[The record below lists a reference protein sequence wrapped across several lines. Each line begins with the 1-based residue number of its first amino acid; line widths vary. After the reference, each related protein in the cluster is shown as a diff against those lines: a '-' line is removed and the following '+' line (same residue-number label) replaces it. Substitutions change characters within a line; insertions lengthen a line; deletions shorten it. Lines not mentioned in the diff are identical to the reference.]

1 MPLLLLHRIV
11 LVIPTFIGII
21 ALTFFLIRLAPGDP
35 ILLIAGEHGVSA
47 ERYAELQHQLGF
59 DQPVLMQFLDYLWQ
73 VLNGNLGIS
82 VVTQTPVL
90 EEFGK
95 LFPATLELAIVA
107 MILAVVI
114 AIPAGVVAAVKR
126 NTFIDHGISAISL
139 VGYSMPIFWWAL
151 LLILLFSV
159 NLGWMPVAGRLNFIF
174 DIPSV
179 TGFMLIDTLLAG
191 DREAFIDAFYHLTL
205 PAIVLATIPLAVI
218 TRMTRSAMLEVLK
231 QDYIRT
237 ARAKGLPE
245 YSVIF
250 KHALRNALIPVITV
264 IGLQTSILMTGAI
277 LTETIFSWPG
287 IGKWL
292 LEAVYRRD
300 YPVVQGGVLLIA
312 GLVIMVN
319 MIVDLL
325 YVVINPAMR
334 QQK

>member
-1 MPLLLLHRIV
+1 MPKLLLHR
-11 LVIPTFIGII
+11 LLYVIPTFIGIV

-35 ILLIAGEHGVSA
+35 ILLMAGEHGVSP
-47 ERYAELQHQLGF
+47 ERYAELQQQLGF
-59 DQPVLMQFLDYLWQ
+59 DQPILLQFTGYLWQ

-90 EEFGK
+90 DEFGK
-95 LFPATLELAIVA
+95 LFPATLELAIIA
-107 MILAVVI
+107 MILAVAI
-114 AIPAGVVAAVKR
+114 ALPAGVLAAVKR
-126 NTFIDHGISAISL
+126 NTIIDHSITAVSL

-159 NLGWMPVAGRLNFIF
+159 NLGWMPVAGRLNFIY
-174 DIPSV
+174 DIESV
-179 TGFMLIDTLLAG
+179 TGFMLIDTVLAG
-191 DREAFIDAFYHLTL
+191 DRDAFLDALRHLTL

-218 TRMTRSAMLEVLK
+218 TRMTRSSMLEVLK

-237 ARAKGLPE
+237 ARANGLSEPA
-245 YSVIF
+245 VIF

-312 GLVIMVN
+312 GLVILVN
-319 MIVDLL
+319 TVVDML
-325 YVVINPAMR
+325 YVVINPRLR
-334 QQK
+334 QQ

>member
-1 MPLLLLHRIV
+1 MPLHLLHRLL
-11 LVIPTFIGII
+11 LVIPTFVGIV

-35 ILLIAGEHGVSA
+35 ILLLAGEHGVSA
-47 ERYAELQHQLGF
+47 ERYAELQHQFGF
-59 DQPVLMQFLDYLWQ
+59 DKPLFIQFTEYLWQ
-73 VLNGNLGIS
+73 VLNGNLGLS
-82 VVTQTPVL
+82 VATQTPVL
-90 EEFGK
+90 KEFGA
-95 LFPATLELAIVA
+95 LFPATLELALAA
-107 MILAVVI
+107 MILAVLI
-114 AIPAGVVAAVKR
+114 AIPAGVLAAVKR
-126 NTFIDHGISAISL
+126 NTVIDHGITAVSL

-159 NLGWMPVAGRLNFIF
+159 NLGWMPVAGRLNFIY
-174 DIPSV
+174 DIESV
-179 TGFMLIDTLLAG
+179 TGFMLLDTLIA
-191 DREAFIDAFYHLTL
+191 DDTDAFFDAMHHLVL
-205 PAIVLATIPLAVI
+205 PAITLATIPLAVI

-237 ARAKGLPE
+237 ARAKGLSE
-245 YSVIF
+245 FSVIF
-250 KHALRNALIPVITV
+250 KHALRNALIPVVTV

-312 GLVIMVN
+312 GLVILVN

-325 YVVINPAMR
+325 YVLINPSLR
-334 QQK
+334 PQK

>member
-1 MPLLLLHRIV
+1 MPKLLLHR
-11 LVIPTFIGII
+11 LLYVIPTFIGIV

-35 ILLIAGEHGVSA
+35 ILLMAGEHGVSP
-47 ERYAELQHQLGF
+47 ERYAELQQQLGF
-59 DQPVLMQFLDYLWQ
+59 DQPILLQFTGYLWQ

-90 EEFGK
+90 DEFGK
-95 LFPATLELAIVA
+95 LFPATLELAIIA
-107 MILAVVI
+107 MILAVAI
-114 AIPAGVVAAVKR
+114 ALPAGVLAAVKR
-126 NTFIDHGISAISL
+126 NTIIDHSITAVSL

-159 NLGWMPVAGRLNFIF
+159 NLGWMPVAGRLNFIY
-174 DIPSV
+174 DIESV
-179 TGFMLIDTLLAG
+179 TGFMLIDTVLAG
-191 DREAFIDAFYHLTL
+191 DRDAFLDALRHLTL

-218 TRMTRSAMLEVLK
+218 TRMTRSSMLEVLK

-237 ARAKGLPE
+237 ARANGLSEPA
-245 YSVIF
+245 VIF

-312 GLVIMVN
+312 GLVILVN
-319 MIVDLL
+319 TLVDML
-325 YVVINPAMR
+325 YVVINPRLR
-334 QQK
+334 QQ

>member
-1 MPLLLLHRIV
+1 MPQLLLRRLLLIV
-11 LVIPTFIGII
+11 PGFLGIT

-35 ILLIAGEHGVSA
+35 ILLLAGEHGVSA
-47 ERYAELQHQLGF
+47 ERYEELQHQFGF
-59 DQPVLMQFLDYLWQ
+59 DRPLFIQFTDYLWQ
-73 VLNGNLGIS
+73 VLNGNLGTS

-90 EEFGK
+90 EEFGN
-95 LFPATLELAIVA
+95 LFPATLELAVIA
-107 MILAVVI
+107 MIIATII
-114 AIPAGVVAAVKR
+114 AIPAGVLAAVKR
-126 NTFIDHGISAISL
+126 NTVIDHSITAVSL

-159 NLGWMPVAGRLNFIF
+159 NLGWMPVAGRLNFIY
-174 DIPSV
+174 DIQSV

-191 DREAFIDAFYHLTL
+191 DQDAFFDALHHLVL

-218 TRMTRSAMLEVLK
+218 TRMTRSSMLEVLK

-237 ARAKGLPE
+237 ARAKGLSE
-245 YSVIF
+245 FSVIF

-264 IGLQTSILMTGAI
+264 IGLQISILMTGAI

-287 IGKWL
+287 IGKWI

-312 GLVIMVN
+312 GLVILVN
-319 MIVDLL
+319 TAVDLL
-325 YVVINPAMR
+325 YVVINPALR
-334 QQK
+334 QPK

>member
-1 MPLLLLHRIV
+1 MPKLLLHR
-11 LVIPTFIGII
+11 LLYVIPTFIGIV

-35 ILLIAGEHGVSA
+35 ILLMAGEHGVSP
-47 ERYAELQHQLGF
+47 ERYAELRQQLGF
-59 DQPVLMQFLDYLWQ
+59 DQPILLQFTGYLWQ

-82 VVTQTPVL
+82 VVTKTPVL

-95 LFPATLELAIVA
+95 LFPATLELAIIA
-107 MILAVVI
+107 MILAVSI
-114 AIPAGVVAAVKR
+114 ALPAGVLAAVKR
-126 NTFIDHGISAISL
+126 NTIIDHSITAVSL

-159 NLGWMPVAGRLNFIF
+159 NLGWMPVAGRLNFIY
-174 DIPSV
+174 DIESV
-179 TGFMLIDTLLAG
+179 TGFMLIDTVLAG
-191 DREAFIDAFYHLTL
+191 DRDAFLDALRHLTL

-218 TRMTRSAMLEVLK
+218 TRMTRSSMLEVLK

-237 ARAKGLPE
+237 ARAKGLSE
-245 YSVIF
+245 SAVIF

-312 GLVIMVN
+312 GLVILVN
-319 MIVDLL
+319 TVVDML
-325 YVVINPAMR
+325 YVVINPRLR
-334 QQK
+334 QQ

>member
-1 MPLLLLHRIV
+1 MTQLLLRRLL
-11 LVIPTFIGII
+11 LVIPAFIGIV

-47 ERYAELQHQLGF
+47 ERYAELQQQFGF
-59 DQPVLMQFLDYLWQ
+59 DRPLFVQFTDYLWQ
-73 VLNGNLGIS
+73 VLNGNLGLS

-90 EEFGK
+90 QEFGN
-95 LFPATLELAIVA
+95 LFPATMELALIA
-107 MILAVVI
+107 IILAVAI
-114 AIPAGVVAAVKR
+114 AIPAGVLAAVKR
-126 NTFIDHGISAISL
+126 NTIIDHSVTAVSL

-159 NLGWMPVAGRLNFIF
+159 NLGWMPVAGRLNFIY
-174 DIPSV
+174 DIESV
-179 TGFMLIDTLLAG
+179 TGFMLIDTLIAN
-191 DREAFIDAFYHLTL
+191 DHDAFIDALYHLTL

-218 TRMTRSAMLEVLK
+218 TRMTRSSMLEVLK

-237 ARAKGLPE
+237 ARAKGLSE
-245 YSVIF
+245 FSVIF
-250 KHALRNALIPVITV
+250 KHALRNALIPVVTV

-312 GLVIMVN
+312 GLVILVN
-319 MIVDLL
+319 TVVDLL
-325 YVVINPAMR
+325 YVVINPSLR
-334 QQK
+334 QQQ

>member
-1 MPLLLLHRIV
+1 MPQHLLHRLL
-11 LVIPTFIGII
+11 LVIPTFVGIV
-21 ALTFFLIRLAPGDP
+21 ALTFFLMRLAPGDP
-35 ILLIAGEHGVSA
+35 ILLMAGEHGVSA
-47 ERYAELQHQLGF
+47 ERYAELQQQFGF
-59 DQPVLMQFLDYLWQ
+59 DQPLFIQFAGYLWQ
-73 VLNGNLGIS
+73 VLNGNLGQS

-90 EEFGK
+90 EEFSN
-95 LFPATLELAIVA
+95 LFPATLELALVA
-107 MILAVVI
+107 IIMAVLI
-114 AIPAGVVAAVKR
+114 AIPAGVLAAVKR
-126 NTFIDHGISAISL
+126 NTVIDHSITAVSL

-159 NLGWMPVAGRLNFIF
+159 NLGWMPVAGRLNFIY
-174 DIPSV
+174 DIESV
-179 TGFMLIDTLLAG
+179 TGFMLIDTLIAN
-191 DREAFIDAFYHLTL
+191 DHDAFFDAVHHLIL

-218 TRMTRSAMLEVLK
+218 TRMTRSSMLEVLK

-237 ARAKGLPE
+237 ARAKGLSE
-245 YSVIF
+245 FSVIF

-312 GLVIMVN
+312 GLVILVN
-319 MIVDLL
+319 TVVDLL
-325 YVVINPAMR
+325 YVLINPSLR

>member
-1 MPLLLLHRIV
+1 MPQHLLHRLL
-11 LVIPTFIGII
+11 LVIPTFVGIV

-35 ILLIAGEHGVSA
+35 ILLMAGEHGVSA
-47 ERYAELQHQLGF
+47 ERYAELQQQFGF
-59 DQPVLMQFLDYLWQ
+59 DQPLFIQFADYLWQ
-73 VLNGNLGIS
+73 VLNGNLGQS

-90 EEFGK
+90 EEFSN
-95 LFPATLELAIVA
+95 LFPATLELALVA
-107 MILAVVI
+107 IIMAVLI
-114 AIPAGVVAAVKR
+114 AIPAGVLAAVKR
-126 NTFIDHGISAISL
+126 NTVIDHSITAVSL

-159 NLGWMPVAGRLNFIF
+159 NLGWMPVAGRLNFIY
-174 DIPSV
+174 DIESV
-179 TGFMLIDTLLAG
+179 TGFMMIDTLIAN
-191 DREAFIDAFYHLTL
+191 DHDAFFDAVHHLIL

-237 ARAKGLPE
+237 ARAKGLSE
-245 YSVIF
+245 FSVIF
-250 KHALRNALIPVITV
+250 KHALRNALVPVITV

-312 GLVIMVN
+312 GLVILVN
-319 MIVDLL
+319 TVVDLL
-325 YVVINPAMR
+325 YVLVNPSLR

>member
-1 MPLLLLHRIV
+1 MLKLLLHR
-11 LVIPTFIGII
+11 LLFVIPTFIGIV

-35 ILLIAGEHGVSA
+35 ILLMAGEHGVSP
-47 ERYAELQHQLGF
+47 ERYAELRQQLGF
-59 DQPVLMQFLDYLWQ
+59 DQPILLQFTGYLWQ

-95 LFPATLELAIVA
+95 LFPATLELAIIA
-107 MILAVVI
+107 MILAVAI
-114 AIPAGVVAAVKR
+114 ALPAGVLAAVKR
-126 NTFIDHGISAISL
+126 NTIIDHSITAVSL

-159 NLGWMPVAGRLNFIF
+159 NLGWMPVAGRLNFIY
-174 DIPSV
+174 DIESV
-179 TGFMLIDTLLAG
+179 TGFMLIDTVLAG
-191 DREAFIDAFYHLTL
+191 DRDAFLDALRHLTL

-218 TRMTRSAMLEVLK
+218 TRMTRSSMLEVLK

-237 ARAKGLPE
+237 ARAKGLSE
-245 YSVIF
+245 SAVIF

-312 GLVIMVN
+312 GLVILVN
-319 MIVDLL
+319 TVVDML
-325 YVVINPAMR
+325 YVVINPRLR
-334 QQK
+334 QQ

>member
-1 MPLLLLHRIV
+1 MPKLLLHR
-11 LVIPTFIGII
+11 LLYVIPTFIGIV

-35 ILLIAGEHGVSA
+35 ILLMAGEHGVSPQ
-47 ERYAELQHQLGF
+47 RYAELRQQLGF
-59 DQPVLMQFLDYLWQ
+59 DQPILLQFTGYLWQ

-95 LFPATLELAIVA
+95 LFPATLELAIIA
-107 MILAVVI
+107 MILAVAI
-114 AIPAGVVAAVKR
+114 ALPAGVLAAVKR
-126 NTFIDHGISAISL
+126 NTIIDHSITAVSL

-159 NLGWMPVAGRLNFIF
+159 NLGWMPVAGRLNFIY
-174 DIPSV
+174 DIESV
-179 TGFMLIDTLLAG
+179 TGFMLIDTVLAG
-191 DREAFIDAFYHLTL
+191 DRDAFLDALRHLAL

-218 TRMTRSAMLEVLK
+218 TRMTRSSMLEVLK

-237 ARAKGLPE
+237 ARAKGLSE
-245 YSVIF
+245 SAVIF

-312 GLVIMVN
+312 GLVILVN
-319 MIVDLL
+319 TLVDML
-325 YVVINPAMR
+325 YVVINPRLR
-334 QQK
+334 QQ

>member
-1 MPLLLLHRIV
+1 MSQLLLRRLLLIV
-11 LVIPTFIGII
+11 PGVLGIT

-35 ILLIAGEHGVSA
+35 ILLLAGERGVSA
-47 ERYAELQHQLGF
+47 ERYAELQHQFGF
-59 DQPVLMQFLDYLWQ
+59 DQPLFIQFTDYLWQ
-73 VLNGNLGIS
+73 VLNGDLGTS

-95 LFPATLELAIVA
+95 LFPATLELAVIA
-107 MILAVVI
+107 MIIATLI
-114 AIPAGVVAAVKR
+114 AIPAGVLAAVKR
-126 NTFIDHGISAISL
+126 NTLIDHCVTAISL

-159 NLGWMPVAGRLNFIF
+159 NLGWMPVAGRLNFIY
-174 DIPSV
+174 DIQSV

-191 DREAFIDAFYHLTL
+191 DQDAFLDALHHLVL

-218 TRMTRSAMLEVLK
+218 TRMTRSSMLEVLK

-237 ARAKGLPE
+237 ARAKGLSE

-264 IGLQTSILMTGAI
+264 IGLQISILMTGAI

-287 IGKWL
+287 IGKWI

-300 YPVVQGGVLLIA
+300 YPVVQGGVLLMA
-312 GLVIMVN
+312 GLVILVN
-319 MIVDLL
+319 TTVDLL
-325 YVVINPAMR
+325 YVVINPALR
-334 QQK
+334 KQK

>member
-1 MPLLLLHRIV
+1 MPQLLLRRLLLIV
-11 LVIPTFIGII
+11 PGFLGLT

-35 ILLIAGEHGVSA
+35 ILLLAGEHGVSA
-47 ERYAELQHQLGF
+47 ERYAELQHQFGF
-59 DQPVLMQFLDYLWQ
+59 DRPLFIQFTDYLWQ
-73 VLNGNLGIS
+73 VLNGNLGTS

-90 EEFGK
+90 EEFGN
-95 LFPATLELAIVA
+95 LFPATLELAVIA
-107 MILAVVI
+107 MIIATII
-114 AIPAGVVAAVKR
+114 AIPAGVLAAVKS
-126 NTFIDHGISAISL
+126 NTVIDHSITAASL

-151 LLILLFSV
+151 LLILFFSV
-159 NLGWMPVAGRLNFIF
+159 HLGWMPVAGRLNFIY
-174 DIPSV
+174 DIQSV

-191 DREAFIDAFYHLTL
+191 DQDAFFDALHHLVL

-218 TRMTRSAMLEVLK
+218 TRMTRSSMLEVLK

-237 ARAKGLPE
+237 ARAKGLSE
-245 YSVIF
+245 FSVIF

-264 IGLQTSILMTGAI
+264 IGLQISILMTGAI

-287 IGKWL
+287 IGKWI

-312 GLVIMVN
+312 GLVILVN
-319 MIVDLL
+319 TVVDLF
-325 YVVINPAMR
+325 YVLVNPSLR

>member
-1 MPLLLLHRIV
+1 MPQLLLRRLL
-11 LVIPTFIGII
+11 LVIPTFVGIV

-47 ERYAELQHQLGF
+47 ERYAELQKQFGF
-59 DQPVLMQFLDYLWQ
+59 DQPLFIQFADYLWQ
-73 VLNGNLGIS
+73 VLNGNLGLS

-90 EEFGK
+90 DEFAK
-95 LFPATLELAIVA
+95 LFPATLELALIAMIVA
-107 MILAVVI
+107 ITI
-114 AIPAGVVAAVKR
+114 AIPAGVLAAVKR
-126 NTFIDHGISAISL
+126 NTLIDHSITAVSL

-159 NLGWMPVAGRLNFIF
+159 NLGILPVAGRLSFIY
-174 DIPSV
+174 DIESV
-179 TGFMLIDTLLAG
+179 TGFMLIDTLLA
-191 DREAFIDAFYHLTL
+191 DDKDAFLDALHHLTL

-218 TRMTRSAMLEVLK
+218 MRMTRSSMLEVLK

-237 ARAKGLPE
+237 ARAKGLSE
-245 YSVIF
+245 FSVIF

-312 GLVIMVN
+312 SLVILVN
-319 MIVDLL
+319 MVVDLL
-325 YVVINPAMR
+325 YVLINPVLR
-334 QQK
+334 QK

>member
-1 MPLLLLHRIV
+1 MPKLLLHR
-11 LVIPTFIGII
+11 LLYVIPTFIGIV

-35 ILLIAGEHGVSA
+35 ILLMAGEHGVTP
-47 ERYAELQHQLGF
+47 ERYAELRQQLGF
-59 DQPVLMQFLDYLWQ
+59 DQPILLQFTGYLWQ

-95 LFPATLELAIVA
+95 LFPATLELAIIA
-107 MILAVVI
+107 MILAVAI
-114 AIPAGVVAAVKR
+114 ALPAGVLAAVKR
-126 NTFIDHGISAISL
+126 NTIIDHSITAVSL

-159 NLGWMPVAGRLNFIF
+159 NLGWMPVAGRLNFIY
-174 DIPSV
+174 DIESV
-179 TGFMLIDTLLAG
+179 TGFMLIDTVLAG
-191 DREAFIDAFYHLTL
+191 DRDAFLDALRHLTL

-218 TRMTRSAMLEVLK
+218 TRMTRSSMLEVLK

-237 ARAKGLPE
+237 ARAKGLSE
-245 YSVIF
+245 TTVIF

-312 GLVIMVN
+312 GLVILVN
-319 MIVDLL
+319 TLVDLL
-325 YVVINPAMR
+325 YVVINPRLR
-334 QQK
+334 QQ

>member
-1 MPLLLLHRIV
+1 MPKLLLHR
-11 LVIPTFIGII
+11 LLYVIPTFIGIV

-35 ILLIAGEHGVSA
+35 ILLMAGEHGVSPQ
-47 ERYAELQHQLGF
+47 RYAELRQQLGF
-59 DQPVLMQFLDYLWQ
+59 DQPILLQFTGYLWQ

-95 LFPATLELAIVA
+95 LFPATLELAIIA
-107 MILAVVI
+107 MILAVAI
-114 AIPAGVVAAVKR
+114 ALPAGVLAAVKR
-126 NTFIDHGISAISL
+126 NTIIDHSITAVSL

-159 NLGWMPVAGRLNFIF
+159 NLGWMPVAGRLNFIY
-174 DIPSV
+174 DIESV
-179 TGFMLIDTLLAG
+179 TGFMLIDTVLAG
-191 DREAFIDAFYHLTL
+191 DRDAFLDALRHLTL

-218 TRMTRSAMLEVLK
+218 TRMTRSSMLEVLK

-237 ARAKGLPE
+237 ARAKGLSE
-245 YSVIF
+245 SAVIF

-312 GLVIMVN
+312 GLVILVN
-319 MIVDLL
+319 TVVDML
-325 YVVINPAMR
+325 YVVINPRLR
-334 QQK
+334 QQ

>member
-1 MPLLLLHRIV
+1 MPQLLLRRIF
-11 LVIPTFIGII
+11 LVIPTFIGIV

-47 ERYAELQHQLGF
+47 ERYAELQKQFGF
-59 DQPVLMQFLDYLWQ
+59 DQPLFIQFGDYLWQ
-73 VLNGNLGIS
+73 VLNGDLGLS

-90 EEFGK
+90 DEFAK
-95 LFPATLELAIVA
+95 LFPATLELALIAMIVA
-107 MILAVVI
+107 VAI
-114 AIPAGVVAAVKR
+114 AIPAGVLAAVKH
-126 NTFIDHGISAISL
+126 NTLLDLSISAISL
-139 VGYSMPIFWWAL
+139 IGYSMPIFWWAL
-151 LLILLFSV
+151 LLILLFAV
-159 NLGWMPVAGRLNFIF
+159 NLDIMPVAGRLSFIY
-174 DIPSV
+174 DIESI

-191 DREAFIDAFYHLTL
+191 DKDAFIDAVHHLIL
-205 PAIVLATIPLAVI
+205 PAVVLATIPLAVI
-218 TRMTRSAMLEVLK
+218 MRMTRSSMLGVLK

-237 ARAKGLPE
+237 ARAKGLSE
-245 YSVIF
+245 FTVIF

-312 GLVIMVN
+312 GLVILVN
-319 MIVDLL
+319 MVVDLL
-325 YVVINPAMR
+325 YVLINPSLR
-334 QQK
+334 QK

>member
-1 MPLLLLHRIV
+1 MPQLLLRRLL
-11 LVIPTFIGII
+11 LVIPTFVGIV

-47 ERYAELQHQLGF
+47 ERYAELQKQFGF
-59 DQPVLMQFLDYLWQ
+59 DQPLLIQFADYLWQ
-73 VLNGNLGIS
+73 VLNGNLGLS

-90 EEFGK
+90 DEFAK
-95 LFPATLELAIVA
+95 LFPATLELALIAMIVA
-107 MILAVVI
+107 ITI
-114 AIPAGVVAAVKR
+114 AIPAGVLAAVKR
-126 NTFIDHGISAISL
+126 NTLIDHSITAVSL

-159 NLGWMPVAGRLNFIF
+159 NLGILPVAGRLSFIY
-174 DIPSV
+174 DIESV
-179 TGFMLIDTLLAG
+179 TGFMLIDTLLA
-191 DREAFIDAFYHLTL
+191 DDKDAFLDALHHLTL

-218 TRMTRSAMLEVLK
+218 MRMTRSSMLEVLK

-237 ARAKGLPE
+237 ARAKGLSE
-245 YSVIF
+245 FSVIF

-312 GLVIMVN
+312 SLVILVN
-319 MIVDLL
+319 MVVDLL
-325 YVVINPAMR
+325 YVLINPVLR
-334 QQK
+334 QK

>member
-1 MPLLLLHRIV
+1 MPKLLLHR
-11 LVIPTFIGII
+11 LLYVIPTFIGIV

-35 ILLIAGEHGVSA
+35 ILLMAGEHGVSP
-47 ERYAELQHQLGF
+47 ERYAELRQQLGF
-59 DQPVLMQFLDYLWQ
+59 DQPILLQFTGYLWQ

-95 LFPATLELAIVA
+95 LFPATLELAIIA
-107 MILAVVI
+107 MILAVSI
-114 AIPAGVVAAVKR
+114 ALPAGVLAAVKR
-126 NTFIDHGISAISL
+126 NTIIDHSITAVSL

-159 NLGWMPVAGRLNFIF
+159 NLGWMPVAGRLNFIY
-174 DIPSV
+174 DIESV
-179 TGFMLIDTLLAG
+179 TGFMLIDTVIAG
-191 DREAFIDAFYHLTL
+191 DRDAFLDALRHLTL

-218 TRMTRSAMLEVLK
+218 TRMTRSSMLEVLK

-237 ARAKGLPE
+237 ARAKGLSE
-245 YSVIF
+245 SAVIF

-312 GLVIMVN
+312 GLVILVN
-319 MIVDLL
+319 TVVDML
-325 YVVINPAMR
+325 YVVINPRLR
-334 QQK
+334 QQ

>member
-1 MPLLLLHRIV
+1 MPQLLLRRIL
-11 LVIPTFIGII
+11 LVIPTFIGIV

-47 ERYAELQHQLGF
+47 ERYAELQKQFGF
-59 DQPVLMQFLDYLWQ
+59 DQPLFIQFADYLSQ
-73 VLNGNLGIS
+73 VLNGDLGLS

-90 EEFGK
+90 DEFGK
-95 LFPATLELAIVA
+95 LFPATLELALIAMIVA
-107 MILAVVI
+107 IAI
-114 AIPAGVVAAVKR
+114 AIPAGVLAAVKR
-126 NTFIDHGISAISL
+126 NTLIDHSITAISL

-159 NLGWMPVAGRLNFIF
+159 NLGILPVAGRLSFIY
-174 DIPSV
+174 DIESV
-179 TGFMLIDTLLAG
+179 TGFMLIDTLLAN
-191 DREAFIDAFYHLTL
+191 DKEAFIDALHHLTL

-218 TRMTRSAMLEVLK
+218 MRMTRSSMLEVLK

-237 ARAKGLPE
+237 ARAKGLSE
-245 YSVIF
+245 FSVIF

-312 GLVIMVN
+312 SLVILVN
-319 MIVDLL
+319 MVVDLL
-325 YVVINPAMR
+325 YVLINPALR
-334 QQK
+334 QK

>member
-1 MPLLLLHRIV
+1 MPQHLLHRLL
-11 LVIPTFIGII
+11 LVIPTFVGIV

-35 ILLIAGEHGVSA
+35 ILLLAGEHGVSA
-47 ERYAELQHQLGF
+47 ERYAELQQQLGF
-59 DQPVLMQFLDYLWQ
+59 DQPLFIQFADYLWQ
-73 VLNGNLGIS
+73 VVNGNLGQS

-90 EEFGK
+90 EEFSA
-95 LFPATLELAIVA
+95 LFPATLELALIA
-107 MILAVVI
+107 IILAVLI
-114 AIPAGVVAAVKR
+114 AIPAGVLAAVKR
-126 NTFIDHGISAISL
+126 NTIIDHGITAISL

-159 NLGWMPVAGRLNFIF
+159 NLGWMPVAGRLSFIY
-174 DIPSV
+174 DIESV
-179 TGFMLIDTLLAG
+179 TGFMLIDTLIAN
-191 DREAFIDAFYHLTL
+191 DQDAFFNAVHHLIL

-218 TRMTRSAMLEVLK
+218 TRMTRSSMLEVLK

-237 ARAKGLPE
+237 ARAKGLSE
-245 YSVIF
+245 FLVIF

-312 GLVIMVN
+312 GLVILVN
-319 MIVDLL
+319 TVVDLL
-325 YVVINPAMR
+325 YVLVNPSLR

>member
-1 MPLLLLHRIV
+1 MPQLLLRRLLLIV
-11 LVIPTFIGII
+11 PGFLGIT

-35 ILLIAGEHGVSA
+35 ILLLAGEHGVSA
-47 ERYAELQHQLGF
+47 ERYAELQHQFGF
-59 DQPVLMQFLDYLWQ
+59 DRPLFIQFTDYLWQ
-73 VLNGNLGIS
+73 VLNGNLGTS

-90 EEFGK
+90 EEFGN
-95 LFPATLELAIVA
+95 LFPATLELAVIA
-107 MILAVVI
+107 MIIATII
-114 AIPAGVVAAVKR
+114 AIPAGVLAAVKR
-126 NTFIDHGISAISL
+126 NTVIDHSITAVSL

-159 NLGWMPVAGRLNFIF
+159 NLGWMPVAGRLNFIY
-174 DIPSV
+174 DIQSV

-191 DREAFIDAFYHLTL
+191 DQDAFFDALHHLVL

-218 TRMTRSAMLEVLK
+218 TRMTRSSMLEVLK

-237 ARAKGLPE
+237 ARAKGLSE
-245 YSVIF
+245 FSVIF

-264 IGLQTSILMTGAI
+264 IGLQISILMTGAI

-287 IGKWL
+287 IGKWI

-312 GLVIMVN
+312 GLVILVN
-319 MIVDLL
+319 TAVDLL
-325 YVVINPAMR
+325 YVVINPALR
-334 QQK
+334 QPK

>member
-1 MPLLLLHRIV
+1 MLKLLLHR
-11 LVIPTFIGII
+11 LLYVIPTFIGIV

-35 ILLIAGEHGVSA
+35 ILLMAGEHGVSP
-47 ERYAELQHQLGF
+47 ERYAELRQQLGF
-59 DQPVLMQFLDYLWQ
+59 DQPILLQFTGYLWQ

-95 LFPATLELAIVA
+95 LFPATLELAIIA
-107 MILAVVI
+107 MILAVAI
-114 AIPAGVVAAVKR
+114 ALPAGVLAAVKR
-126 NTFIDHGISAISL
+126 NTIIDHSITAVSL

-159 NLGWMPVAGRLNFIF
+159 NLGWMPVAGRLNFIY
-174 DIPSV
+174 DIESV
-179 TGFMLIDTLLAG
+179 TGFMLIDTVIAG
-191 DREAFIDAFYHLTL
+191 DRDAFLDALRHLTL

-218 TRMTRSAMLEVLK
+218 TRMTRSSMLEVLK

-237 ARAKGLPE
+237 ARAKGLSE
-245 YSVIF
+245 SAVIF

-312 GLVIMVN
+312 GLVILVN
-319 MIVDLL
+319 TVVDML
-325 YVVINPAMR
+325 YVVINPRLR
-334 QQK
+334 QQ

>member
-1 MPLLLLHRIV
+1 MTQLLVRRLL
-11 LVIPTFIGII
+11 LVIPTFIGIV

-47 ERYAELQHQLGF
+47 ERYAELQQQFGF
-59 DQPVLMQFLDYLWQ
+59 DRPLFVQFTDYLWQ
-73 VLNGNLGIS
+73 VLNGNLGLS

-90 EEFGK
+90 QEFGN
-95 LFPATLELAIVA
+95 LFPATMELALIA
-107 MILAVVI
+107 IILAVAI
-114 AIPAGVVAAVKR
+114 AIPAGVLAAVKR
-126 NTFIDHGISAISL
+126 NTIVDHSITAVSL

-159 NLGWMPVAGRLNFIF
+159 NLGWMPVAGRLNFIY
-174 DIPSV
+174 DIESV
-179 TGFMLIDTLLAG
+179 TGFMLIDTLIAN
-191 DREAFIDAFYHLTL
+191 DHDAFIDALYHLTL

-218 TRMTRSAMLEVLK
+218 TRMTRSSMLEVLK

-237 ARAKGLPE
+237 ARAKGLSE
-245 YSVIF
+245 FSVIF
-250 KHALRNALIPVITV
+250 KHALRNALIPVVTV

-312 GLVIMVN
+312 GLVILVN
-319 MIVDLL
+319 TVVDLL
-325 YVVINPAMR
+325 YVVINPSLR
-334 QQK
+334 QQQ

>member
-1 MPLLLLHRIV
+1 MPKLLLHR
-11 LVIPTFIGII
+11 LLYVIPTFIGIV

-35 ILLIAGEHGVSA
+35 ILLMAGEHGVSP
-47 ERYAELQHQLGF
+47 ERYAELRQQLGF
-59 DQPVLMQFLDYLWQ
+59 DQPILLQFTGYLWQ

-95 LFPATLELAIVA
+95 LFPATLELAIIA
-107 MILAVVI
+107 MILAV
-114 AIPAGVVAAVKR
+114 ALALPAGVLAAVKR
-126 NTFIDHGISAISL
+126 NTIIDHSITAVSL

-159 NLGWMPVAGRLNFIF
+159 NLGWMPVAGRLNFIY
-174 DIPSV
+174 DIESV
-179 TGFMLIDTLLAG
+179 TGFMLIDTVLAG
-191 DREAFIDAFYHLTL
+191 DRGAFLDALRHLTL

-218 TRMTRSAMLEVLK
+218 TRMTRSSMLEVLK

-237 ARAKGLPE
+237 ARAKGLSE
-245 YSVIF
+245 SAVIF

-312 GLVIMVN
+312 GLVILVN
-319 MIVDLL
+319 TVVDML
-325 YVVINPAMR
+325 YVVINPRLR
-334 QQK
+334 QQ

>member
-1 MPLLLLHRIV
+1 
-11 LVIPTFIGII
+11 
-21 ALTFFLIRLAPGDP
+21 
-35 ILLIAGEHGVSA
+35 
-47 ERYAELQHQLGF
+47 
-59 DQPVLMQFLDYLWQ
+59 
-73 VLNGNLGIS
+73 
-82 VVTQTPVL
+82 VTQTPVL

-95 LFPATLELAIVA
+95 LFPATLELAILA
-107 MILAVVI
+107 IILAVVI
-114 AIPAGVVAAVKR
+114 AIPAGVLAAVKR
-126 NTFIDHGISAISL
+126 NTLIDHSITAISL

-159 NLGWMPVAGRLNFIF
+159 NLGWMPVAGRLNFIY
-174 DIPSV
+174 DIDSV
-179 TGFMLIDTLLAG
+179 TGFMLIDTLIAG
-191 DREAFIDAFYHLTL
+191 DREAFIDALYHLTL
-205 PAIVLATIPLAVI
+205 PAVVLATIPLAVI
-218 TRMTRSAMLEVLK
+218 TRMTRSSMLEVLK

-237 ARAKGLPE
+237 ARAKGMSE
-245 YSVIF
+245 SSVIF

-312 GLVIMVN
+312 GLVILVN
-319 MIVDLL
+319 MAVDVL
-325 YVVINPAMR
+325 YLVINPSLR

>member
-1 MPLLLLHRIV
+1 MPKLLLHR
-11 LVIPTFIGII
+11 LLYVIPTFIGIV

-35 ILLIAGEHGVSA
+35 ILLMAGEHGVSP
-47 ERYAELQHQLGF
+47 ERYAELRQQLGF
-59 DQPVLMQFLDYLWQ
+59 DQPILLQFTGYLWQ

-95 LFPATLELAIVA
+95 LFPATLELAIIA
-107 MILAVVI
+107 MILAVSI
-114 AIPAGVVAAVKR
+114 ALPAGVLAAVKR
-126 NTFIDHGISAISL
+126 NTIIDHSITAVSL

-159 NLGWMPVAGRLNFIF
+159 NLGWMPVAGRLNFIY
-174 DIPSV
+174 DIESV
-179 TGFMLIDTLLAG
+179 TGFMLIDTVLAG
-191 DREAFIDAFYHLTL
+191 DRGAFLDALQHLTL

-218 TRMTRSAMLEVLK
+218 TRMTRSSMLEVLK

-237 ARAKGLPE
+237 ARAKGLSE
-245 YSVIF
+245 SAVIF

-312 GLVIMVN
+312 GLVILVN
-319 MIVDLL
+319 TVVDML
-325 YVVINPAMR
+325 YVVINPRLR
-334 QQK
+334 QQ

>member
-1 MPLLLLHRIV
+1 MPKLLLHR
-11 LVIPTFIGII
+11 LLYVIPTFIGIV

-35 ILLIAGEHGVSA
+35 ILLMAGEHGVSP
-47 ERYAELQHQLGF
+47 ERYAELRQQLGF
-59 DQPVLMQFLDYLWQ
+59 DQPILLQFTGYLWQ

-95 LFPATLELAIVA
+95 LFPATLELAIIA
-107 MILAVVI
+107 MILAVSI
-114 AIPAGVVAAVKR
+114 ALPAGVLAAVKR
-126 NTFIDHGISAISL
+126 NTIIDHSITAVSL

-159 NLGWMPVAGRLNFIF
+159 NLGWMPVAGRLNFIY
-174 DIPSV
+174 DIESV
-179 TGFMLIDTLLAG
+179 TGFMLIDTVLAG
-191 DREAFIDAFYHLTL
+191 DRDAFLDALRHLTL

-218 TRMTRSAMLEVLK
+218 TRMTRSSMLEVLK

-237 ARAKGLPE
+237 ARAKGLSE
-245 YSVIF
+245 SAVIF

-312 GLVIMVN
+312 GLVILVN
-319 MIVDLL
+319 TVVDML
-325 YVVINPAMR
+325 YVVINPRLR
-334 QQK
+334 QQ

>member
-1 MPLLLLHRIV
+1 MSQLLLRRLLLIV
-11 LVIPTFIGII
+11 PGFLGIT

-35 ILLIAGEHGVSA
+35 ILLLAGERGVSA
-47 ERYAELQHQLGF
+47 ERYAELQHQFGF
-59 DQPVLMQFLDYLWQ
+59 DQPLFIQFTDYLWQ
-73 VLNGNLGIS
+73 VLNGDLGTS

-95 LFPATLELAIVA
+95 LFPATLELAVIA
-107 MILAVVI
+107 MIFATLI
-114 AIPAGVVAAVKR
+114 AIPAGVLAAVKR
-126 NTFIDHGISAISL
+126 NTLIDHCVTAISL

-159 NLGWMPVAGRLNFIF
+159 NLGWMPVAGRLNFIY
-174 DIPSV
+174 DIQSV

-191 DREAFIDAFYHLTL
+191 DQDAFLDALHHLVL

-218 TRMTRSAMLEVLK
+218 TRMTRSSMLEVLK

-237 ARAKGLPE
+237 ARAKGLSE

-264 IGLQTSILMTGAI
+264 IGLQISILMTGAI

-287 IGKWL
+287 IGKWI

-300 YPVVQGGVLLIA
+300 YPVVQGGVLLMA
-312 GLVIMVN
+312 GLVILVN
-319 MIVDLL
+319 TTVDLL
-325 YVVINPAMR
+325 YVVINPALR
-334 QQK
+334 KQK